1 MVGVTIN
8 NLFLV
13 IMVRF
18 LVPLVKGEK
27 YGDFSLSSPGSA
39 LSIDRA
45 G

>member
-8 NLFLV
+8 NLFLLH
-13 IMVRF
+13 MVRF

-27 YGDFSLSSPGSA
+27 YGNFSLSSTGST
-39 LSIDRA
+39 LSINRA